1 MVFHKL
7 RTSNGFVTA
16 ELVVSV
22 VERSKHFEETKA
34 SLFCRLGSSDN
45 VRVPC
50 WIEAVLDFFD
60 LESTVTIGI
69 KFVESFVDKAL
80 SKGTKFSAE
89 GSQKFIET
97 DLTIPT

>member
-1 MVFHKL
+1 M
-7 RTSNGFVTA
+7 
-16 ELVVSV
+16 
-22 VERSKHFEETKA
+22 
-34 SLFCRLGSSDN
+34 
-45 VRVPC
+45 PC

-80 SKGTKFSAE
+80 SKGIQITAE

-97 DLTIPT
+97 DLSISTFIKNGKETLSIASTHAWNTIVVKDSLELAETELT